1 MQRDILFLRV
11 QSLQALLLL
20 IIKYVNIRWDQLD
33 LDDRVR
39 TLLRS
44 LEVVG

>member
-33 LDDRVR
+33 LDHRVR
-39 TLLRS
+39 ILLRS